1 MREKRGNGKTL
12 KKTTRRKREEFGRTW
27 KKGHVFFLLSGSCFR
42 KWFRSE
48 PEKTAP
54 LPYEASELRKR
65 EETVSWSPT
74 GVSQR
79 YLKDRENWC
88 LHQVELGLVC
98 VVQSLGFVNEQWT
111 HGYLV
116 DIIGIIP
123 IECWI
128 YPHAAHSSG
137 KYTFIGIPSKHV

>member
-12 KKTTRRKREEFGRTW
+12 KKRREEKGKNSEERE
-27 KKGHVFFLLSGSCFR
+27 KKVTCFLLSGRCFR

-98 VVQSLGFVNEQWT
+98 VVQSLSFVNEQWT
-111 HGYLV
+111 HGYFV